1 MVLSENKEKAQTL
14 DTAKFELRLN
24 DDPRGIRTPDPIPVK
39 VSSPFLPRIPSSY
52 SNIIIR

>member
-14 DTAKFELRLN
+14 GTTGLELGLN

-39 VSSPFLPRIPSSY
+39 YKVEHSPPSLH
-52 SNIIIR
+52 